1 MKFKFLRHMI
11 IGFSL
16 MVGAHAN
23 AGLIT
28 KDYSNVGDGHLTVDT
43 IGQMEWLDVSIFV
56 GMNLDALQGINQW
69 TIDGFHLATDA
80 ELFALY
86 RNAGIT
92 YIVDEAGS
100 TLDYGNSHTTAS
112 IQATDDLYFKLGG
125 APSNFRGN
133 INIHGITADMD
144 NDGLSYLGRLRSGS
158 AYLNTNG
165 DTWGSTG
172 QTHPV
177 VGAFFVRTVAV
188 PEPSTLAIF
197 ALGMIGLASR
207 RFKKQ

>member
-1 MKFKFLRHMI
+1 MI

-43 IGQMEWLDVSIFV
+43 IGQMEWLDVSIFA

-69 TIDGFHLATDA
+69 TNDGFHLATDE

-86 RNAGIT
+86 KNAGIT
-92 YIVDEAGS
+92 LINDNVGN
-100 TLDYGNSHTTAS
+100 LDFGTSHTAAS
-112 IQATDDLYFKLGG
+112 NIAVTDLYLKLGG
-125 APSNFRGN
+125 GAGNFGGN
-133 INIHGITADMD
+133 SYIHGILADD
-144 NDGLSYLGRLRSGS
+144 NNDGLSYLGRMLITNH
-158 AYLNTNG
+158 AQINTNN
-165 DTWGSTG
+165 DRWGHSG
-172 QTHPV
+172 QTHGA
-177 VGAFFVRTVAV
+177 VGAFFVRTVDV

-207 RFKKQ
+207 RFKKQS